1 MSLYEYIC
9 AKCSEYKQELAKH
22 YLLTKEYFRLQI
34 REHPICKGDQPISKE
49 FLQKIYN
56 IEITTKNKKKY
67 RSKFLK
73 NCKDLMNKL
82 EDDKYVQFTVDT
94 LYSVIPREK
103 IMPEKYIDIE
113 MIVNLMF
120 FFCSLKLSWS
130 DYLIAFPSGQKLIMD
145 IFLSPK
151 KSVAVANLI
160 MIIKTIYVMNLVD
173 PVFKQELFRLL
184 PNINEIVK
192 DTVFE
197 TWIVKW
203 MSDKISTVVFMKGI
217 ENL

>member
-1 MSLYEYIC
+1 
-9 AKCSEYKQELAKH
+9 
-22 YLLTKEYFRLQI
+22 
-34 REHPICKGDQPISKE
+34 
-49 FLQKIYN
+49 
-56 IEITTKNKKKY
+56 
-67 RSKFLK
+67 
-73 NCKDLMNKL
+73 MNKL

>member
-1 MSLYEYIC
+1 MSLYQYIC

-103 IMPEKYIDIE
+103 IMPDIGT
-113 MIVNLMF
+113 
-120 FFCSLKLSWS
+120 SLLNVV
-130 DYLIAFPSGQKLIMD
+130 
-145 IFLSPK
+145 LSPK
-151 KSVAVANLI
+151 AKFKILNDIAKKRMTKNASLLMGDVYLFFPELEAAQIARDTKITPDIVSDGLGLFVDTLLSEI
-160 MIIKTIYVMNLVD
+160 ESFKTIKIIYKMNT
-173 PVFKQELFRLL
+173 FK
-184 PNINEIVK
+184 
-192 DTVFE
+192 
-197 TWIVKW
+197 
-203 MSDKISTVVFMKGI
+203 
-217 ENL
+217 